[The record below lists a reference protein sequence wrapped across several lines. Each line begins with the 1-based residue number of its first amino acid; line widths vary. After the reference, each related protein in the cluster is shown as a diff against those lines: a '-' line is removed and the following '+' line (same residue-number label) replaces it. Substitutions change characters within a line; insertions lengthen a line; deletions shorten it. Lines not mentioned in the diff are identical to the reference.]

1 MHQAGREYSHIS
13 LSLAETEHALPIS
26 VEERNMIKCGIC
38 FILAAENCV
47 LCEQQG
53 NNSVNDW
60 KRETRSN
67 RSLRRRSGSKLDFTP
82 RLELKL
88 KQIVEFLI

>member
-13 LSLAETEHALPIS
+13 LSLVETEHALPIS
-26 VEERNMIKCGIC
+26 VKERNMIKCGIC
-38 FILAAENCV
+38 FIPAAENCV

-53 NNSVNDW
+53 NSSINDW

-67 RSLRRRSGSKLDFTP
+67 RSLRRSSGSKLDFTP
-82 RLELKL
+82 RLET
-88 KQIVEFLI
+88 QIEVNC